1 MEREEIQLLI
11 ISSSIVLFTL
21 LTTVFILFYYF
32 QKKKS
37 EFLLDKIES
46 ELIFQSEL
54 VKSKIEIKEQTLTNV
69 SRELHD
75 NIGQILSVAL
85 MEMNMMLEQ
94 KENFSRSQLVETKQL
109 ISKSLNEIRI
119 LAKLINGD
127 VTIDSNFIDAVSD
140 DLERIQK
147 FKNIKCSLELE
158 GDVVSLNNEHE
169 TIIYRI
175 LQESISNILKH
186 SQSEVIDLKIKF
198 NNESCTIEISDKG
211 IGFSVDSCKKGSGL
225 LNMKTRAKLI
235 GANLSVASS
244 SQGSKITIQ
253 YPIPADN
260 QCKDE

>member
-69 SRELHD
+69 SRDLHD

-94 KENFSRSQLVETKQL
+94 KDNFSRCQLVETKQL

-147 FKNIKCSLELE
+147 FKNIECSLELE
-158 GDVVSLNNEHE
+158 GEVVSLNNEHE

-198 NNESCTIEISDKG
+198 INQICTIEISDKG
-211 IGFSVDSCKKGSGL
+211 RGFSVDSCKKGSGL

-235 GANLSVASS
+235 GANLSIASS
-244 SQGSKITIQ
+244 PQGSKITIQ
-253 YPIPADN
+253 YPIPAEN